1 MKRST
6 VAAVLMA
13 FLVGNG
19 SLAQQAGATDPISV
33 GIVLD
38 TSGSMRDKMALT
50 RQVLSELL
58 KDGNLPDEVAL
69 IEASDEPLVLTE
81 FGRDADRLL
90 AYVRPTEARGGS
102 ALMDG
107 VHHGVQVTSL
117 GRNERKVLL
126 LISDGGDNGSNYTII
141 EVQNAIR
148 DAGIR
153 LLVLGVGTPIVE
165 EAEALRELAGR
176 ASLGQFAEDV
186 GGRHFDIQ
194 NSLEVPRIVSELG
207 AAMRASAL

>member
-6 VAAVLMA
+6 VAVFLMA
-13 FLVGNG
+13 FSVGNV
-19 SLAQQAGATDPISV
+19 SVAQQVEPATPISV

-38 TSGSMRDKMALT
+38 TSGSMREKMDLT

-90 AYVRPTEARGGS
+90 AYGRPAETRGGS

-107 VHHGVQVTSL
+107 VHLGVQVTSL

-126 LISDGGDNGSNYTII
+126 LISDGGDNGSSYTAL
-141 EVQNAIR
+141 EVENAIR
-148 DAGIR
+148 GAGIR
-153 LLVLGVGTPIVE
+153 MLVVGVGTPIVE
-165 EAEALRELAGR
+165 ENEALRELAGR
-176 ASLGQFAEDV
+176 ASLGQMAENV
-186 GGRHFDIQ
+186 GGRHFDLQ
-194 NSLEVPRIVSELG
+194 YSLDVSRIVAELG